1 MPDPEK
7 TTAAP
12 ANQTSFEQA
21 AAAER
26 LPLWREFLLFL
37 KEEKKWWLLPIILV
51 LGLVGLLVFLGG
63 TGFAPFIYQM
73 L

>member
-1 MPDPEK
+1 MSEPTK
-7 TTAAP
+7 TE
-12 ANQTSFEQA
+12 FE
-21 AAAER
+21 AAAEEAR

-37 KEEKKWWLLPIILV
+37 KEEKKWWMLPILIV
-51 LGLVGLLVFLGG
+51 LALVGLLIVAAG